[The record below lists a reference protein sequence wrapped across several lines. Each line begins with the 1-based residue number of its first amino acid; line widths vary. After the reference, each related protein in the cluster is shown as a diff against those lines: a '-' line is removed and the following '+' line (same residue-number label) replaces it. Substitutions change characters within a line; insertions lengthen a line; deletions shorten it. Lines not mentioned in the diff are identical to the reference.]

1 MTAMTLCCD
10 SEMLRIL
17 NSFENA
23 SVNKFDDRIRLQKLA
38 FLARELGVADS
49 GFLFSWYRH
58 GPYSPGLTRMLFQA
72 SDLGE
77 LRTSRK
83 PLAPNE
89 AAIVEKV
96 ELLLGKDGVN
106 DPRKLELYASVW
118 YMLPGKITEN
128 AVKRAVQ
135 FLAEKKPKFSD
146 AEVRRCIDEVKKFRQ
161 NHEPSA

>member
-1 MTAMTLCCD
+1 MTLCCD

-23 SVNKFDDRIRLQKLA
+23 SVDKFDDRIRLQKLA

-49 GFLFSWYRH
+49 EFLFSWYRH

-77 LRTSRK
+77 LRTSQK

-96 ELLLGKDGVN
+96 KQLLGRDGVN
-106 DPRKLELYASVW
+106 DPGKLELYASVW
-118 YMLPGKITEN
+118 YMLPGKITEDT
-128 AVKRAVQ
+128 VKRAVQ
-135 FLAEKKPKFSD
+135 ILAKKKPKFSD
-146 AEVRRCIDEVKKFRQ
+146 GEVRRCANEIKRFRQ
-161 NHEPSA
+161 NHMPSA